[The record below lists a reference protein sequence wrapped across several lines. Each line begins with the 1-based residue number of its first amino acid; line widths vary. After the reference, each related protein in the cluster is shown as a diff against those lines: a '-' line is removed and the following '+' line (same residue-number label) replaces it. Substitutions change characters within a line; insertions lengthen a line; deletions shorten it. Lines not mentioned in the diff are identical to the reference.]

1 MRRWKKGTEGME
13 KREVK
18 RRWKVRERRFT
29 LRSWERRAL
38 SLTAKG
44 VNDIHIDFRML
55 AGLLVSLILWTKA
68 NGERTASLSKLAASL
83 QNVHC
88 LPIKRPS

>member
-1 MRRWKKGTEGME
+1 MAS
-13 KREVK
+13 KR
-18 RRWKVRERRFT
+18 
-29 LRSWERRAL
+29 
-38 SLTAKG
+38 

-55 AGLLVSLILWTKA
+55 ADLLVSWIPGTMA
-68 NGERTASLSKLAASL
+68 NDERTASLSKLAASL

>member
-1 MRRWKKGTEGME
+1 MEG
-13 KREVK
+13 
-18 RRWKVRERRFT
+18 ERDDLHFDFGSDGRVC
-29 LRSWERRAL
+29 
-38 SLTAKG
+38 LTAKG
-44 VNDIHIDFRML
+44 VNDMHIDFRML
-55 AGLLVSLILWTKA
+55 AGLLMSWIPWTKA